1 LDEARSSP
9 GFGMR
14 GASPRDK
21 VMNTLK
27 VDIFER
33 AQGITGS
40 LVIGAM
46 FVAWAAAAVLMGA

>member
-1 LDEARSSP
+1 MDEARSFP

-14 GASPRDK
+14 GASPRDR

-33 AQGITGS
+33 AQVVTGS

-46 FVAWAAAAVLMGA
+46 FVAWAAAAILMGA

>member
-1 LDEARSSP
+1 
-9 GFGMR
+9 
-14 GASPRDK
+14 
-21 VMNTLK
+21 MNTLK
-27 VDIFER
+27 VEIFER